1 MRMNRMHRA
10 WLALLI
16 GMAGGV
22 APQWLVA
29 AEAPPDD
36 MPFTIGAGFDGP
48 VVVRDGKLIYQR
60 VCQGCHMADGKG
72 ATGAGAYPSLAGNVK
87 LVAKTYPAFV
97 VLKGLA
103 AMPAFGPNMDDEQ
116 VAAVVN
122 FLRGNFGNRATDT
135 ITAAEVAPLR
145 ASAANAPGQLKGR

>member
-1 MRMNRMHRA
+1 MNRKMHRV
-10 WLALLI
+10 LPVLLVS
-16 GMAGGV
+16 AAASL
-22 APQWLVA
+22 APQWLA
-29 AEAPPDD
+29 AADALADD
-36 MPFTIGAGFDGP
+36 VPFTIGAGFESP

-103 AMPAFGPNMDDEQ
+103 AMPAFGPMMDDEQ

-122 FLRGNFGNRATDT
+122 YLRGNFGNRATDS
-135 ITAAEVAPLR
+135 ISAAEVAPLR
-145 ASAANAPGQLKGR
+145 ASAASAPGQLKGR

>member
-1 MRMNRMHRA
+1 MMTRGA
-10 WLALLI
+10 VAALLACFAC
-16 GMAGGV
+16 GLAS
-22 APQWLVA
+22 QRLHA
-29 AEAPPDD
+29 AEAPPEEA
-36 MPFTIGAGFDGP
+36 PFTIGAGFVSP

-103 AMPAFGPNMDDEQ
+103 AMPAFGPMMDDEQ

-122 FLRGNFGNRATDT
+122 YLRGNFGNRATDS
-135 ITAAEVAPLR
+135 ISAAEVAPLR
-145 ASAANAPGQLKGR
+145 ASAASAPGQLKGR

>member
-1 MRMNRMHRA
+1 MKKMHRA
-10 WLALLI
+10 LPALL
-16 GMAGGV
+16 ACVAVGV
-22 APQWLVA
+22 MPQRLAA
-29 AEAPPDD
+29 AEALPDD
-36 MPFTIGAGFDGP
+36 VPFTIGAGFESP

-87 LVAKTYPAFV
+87 LAAKTYPAFV

-103 AMPAFGPNMDDEQ
+103 AMPAFGPMMDDAQ

-122 FLRGNFGNRATDT
+122 YLRGNFGNRAADT
-135 ITAAEVAPLR
+135 ISAAEVAPLR
-145 ASAANAPGQLKGR
+145 ASSANAPGQLKGR